1 MVNQNPEIV
10 RTTKPAK
17 TTKHLTQSIYSK
29 KHGMGDSM
37 RGSNTKLLQSGMLN
51 QSRAGLS
58 PSRPTS
64 SKALTSSK
72 NESKVVSACNTTKD
86 FSQFLKDADDKSSQL
101 VDVNKTYKTFLA
113 SDPADRLR
121 PKKQQQQQQQGSP
134 GKSGGGGG
142 QDGKTEGKLVF
153 EEYTKSKAKEYRP
166 EMVYDNKSQAFNH
179 MFSHVNAKEQ
189 RQKAVGNFM
198 VTLQK
203 EMEERKV
210 KERREELKQKINQK
224 VPPKVRLEDY
234 LTDKVI

>member
-1 MVNQNPEIV
+1 LVNQNPEIV

-37 RGSNTKLLQSGMLN
+37 RGSNTKLLQSRMLN

-58 PSRPTS
+58 PSRPAS

-72 NESKVVSACNTTKD
+72 NESKLVSACNTTKD
-86 FSQFLKDADDKSSQL
+86 FSQFLKDTDDKSSQL
-101 VDVNKTYKTFLA
+101 VEVNKTYKTFLA

-121 PKKQQQQQQQGSP
+121 PKKQQQQGSP

-142 QDGKTEGKLVF
+142 QDAKAEGKLVF
-153 EEYTKSKAKEYRP
+153 EEYTKSKAREYRP

-189 RQKAVGNFM
+189 RQKTVGNFM

-210 KERREELKQKINQK
+210 KERREELKHKINQK